1 MVRGVELGLGVV
13 LVVGRWVDEYSQAAS
28 GDIVVNLLSLAVP
41 LLPLC
46 LLGIVGP
53 AGGCDGPSCAAHLL
67 GSGRACAG

>member
-13 LVVGRWVDEYSQAAS
+13 VVVGRWVDEYSQAAS
-28 GDIVVNLLSLAVP
+28 GDIVVNLLPLAVP

-67 GSGRACAG
+67 GSGCTCAG